1 MNEPVSA
8 IWEGRPRSSHW
19 AELRARHLANN
30 HFCVAC
36 GQKVGLTV
44 HHLIPVSVAP
54 EKELEP
60 ENLRTVCN
68 DCHFVIGHLG
78 NWRYYNIHFDID
90 AANHMARVDEYRENH
105 SARESQR

>member
-60 ENLRTVCN
+60 DNLRTVCN

-90 AANHMARVDEYRENH
+90 AANHMARVDEFQEKNLP
-105 SARESQR
+105 RESSR